1 VVEQKS
7 RKPVIRQY
15 ELVEKVKLV
24 DPNTDE
30 DLVNKAYVFCMKV
43 HGQQLRASGDP
54 YFFHPLEVAN
64 ILADMRLDYY
74 SIITAL
80 LHDTIEDTLTTFQEI
95 ENLFGIEIANLV
107 DGVTKL
113 SKLESNSGSSS
124 QAENFRK
131 LFLAMS
137 KDIRVL
143 LVKLADRVHNM
154 RTLHFIKDPEKR
166 KRIAK
171 ETLEIYAPLASRIGI
186 TKFRDEL
193 ENYAFEHLYPQD
205 YQKIME
211 SLANMPHPQ
220 RLIEQIIENITDV
233 FEKSG
238 LKVRVYGREKTPY
251 SIWLK
256 IQKRNI
262 TFEQLADL
270 MAFRVIVDDLQEC
283 YRALGIIHST
293 YIMVPGRFKDYIST
307 PKANGYQSLHTV
319 VIGPFEQKIEIQIRT
334 KQMHEVCELGVAA
347 HWHYKQHSGNSAGAN
362 VHEGSQYSWVR
373 NLLEILEHADSPD
386 EFLEH
391 TKLEMFHDQVF
402 CFTPK
407 GEVIALPKGA
417 TILDFAY
424 AIHGAVGNS
433 AVGAKINGKQ
443 VPLRVELHNGDQ
455 VEILTSKQQKP
466 SPTWERLVITGKAK
480 AQIRKFIRAQSFEQ
494 FKELGYK
501 LVKKCLHKYNYH
513 FDEEILQMHAKEY
526 SYANASELLVAIG
539 DGSINPKD
547 LLRLFRQNE
556 TAVNDDTEIVS
567 RHEDKAKHKNNE
579 KYSAQIPINGLI
591 PGMAIH
597 YAGCCHPL
605 PGDLIAGVVNTGSGV
620 TIHTQDC
627 SQLHNVSTDCLLD
640 VSWGSRREDNTL
652 YYGRLKIIFANKQG
666 ALASITSAISKTTA
680 DINNLKVVN
689 RSPDFWEVVADVGVK
704 DREHLQTLQASLRTL
719 KIVSAVEKK

>member
-1 VVEQKS
+1 MEQKV

-15 ELVEKVKLV
+15 ELVEKVKRI
-24 DPNTDE
+24 DANTDE

-64 ILADMRLDYY
+64 ILADMKLDSY

-80 LHDTIEDTLTTFQEI
+80 LHDTIEDTLTTFEEI
-95 ENLFGIEIANLV
+95 ELLFGKEIAALV

-113 SKLESNSGSSS
+113 SKLESRTGSSS

-166 KRIAK
+166 RRIAK

-186 TKFRDEL
+186 IKFRDEL
-193 ENYAFEHLYPQD
+193 ENYAFEHLYPEE
-205 YQKIME
+205 YTKIME

-220 RLIEQIIENITDV
+220 HLIEQIIENITEV
-233 FEKSG
+233 LEKSG
-238 LKVRVYGREKTPY
+238 LKARVYGREKTPY

-270 MAFRVIVDDLQEC
+270 MAFRIIVDDLQEC

-293 YIMVPGRFKDYIST
+293 YVMVPGRFKDYIST
-307 PKANGYQSLHTV
+307 PKVNGYQSLHTV
-319 VIGPFEQKIEIQIRT
+319 LIGPFEQKIEIQIRT
-334 KQMHEVCELGVAA
+334 KQMHEICELGVAA
-347 HWHYKQHSGNSAGAN
+347 HWHYKQAGPVALGAN
-362 VHEGSQYSWVR
+362 VHEGKQYSWVR
-373 NLLEILEHADSPD
+373 NLLEILEQADNPD

-424 AIHGAVGNS
+424 AIHGAVGNA
-433 AVGAKINGKQ
+433 AVGAKVNGKQ
-443 VPLRVELHNGDQ
+443 VPLRMELNNGDQ
-455 VEILTSKQQKP
+455 VEVLTSKQQKP

-494 FKELGYK
+494 FKELGLK
-501 LVKKCLHKYNYH
+501 LVKKCLHKHDLH
-513 FDEEILQMHAKEY
+513 FDEEVLEKNAKEY
-526 SYANASELLVAIG
+526 SHANAAELLVAVG

-547 LLRLFRQNE
+547 LLRLFKKTDVSNTSSEITYQH
-556 TAVNDDTEIVS
+556 DD
-567 RHEDKAKHKNNE
+567 KHAHKHHE
-579 KYSAQIPINGLI
+579 KYCTQIPINGLI

-605 PGDLIAGVVNTGSGV
+605 PGDLIAGVVNTGSGI

-627 SQLHNVSTDCLLD
+627 AQLHNVPTDCLLD
-640 VSWGSRREDNTL
+640 VSWGGGRENAL

-666 ALASITSAISKTTA
+666 ALASITSAISKTSA
-680 DINNLKVVN
+680 DINNLKIVN
-689 RSPDFWEVVADVGVK
+689 RSADFWEVITDVGVK
-704 DREHLQTLQASLRTL
+704 NREHLQSLQASLRTL
-719 KIVSAVEKK
+719 KIVSLVEVK